1 MSFKEQVE
9 KGLDAVKE
17 ASHRS
22 AADGERIKREV
33 AGDEMTPGEKVGS
46 ALNQAK
52 ETVLAEVD
60 KAKRQTR

>member
-1 MSFKEQVE
+1 VSFKDEVQ
-9 KGLDAVKE
+9 KGADAVKE

-22 AADGERIKREV
+22 AAEGERIKRET
-33 AGDEMTPGEKVGS
+33 AGDEMTPAEKLGS

-60 KAKRQTR
+60 KAKRHSR